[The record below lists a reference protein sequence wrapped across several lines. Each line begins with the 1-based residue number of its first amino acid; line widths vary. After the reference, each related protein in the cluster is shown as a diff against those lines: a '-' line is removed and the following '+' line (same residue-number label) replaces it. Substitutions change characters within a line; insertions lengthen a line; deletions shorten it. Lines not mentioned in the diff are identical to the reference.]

1 MEERRADLQRAEEK
15 ESAEVRSE
23 KVRALFIDLYN
34 YFRMDSGVDP
44 IVLFEQLCCLLIQ
57 LSDDGLEF
65 DGAPDPVSS
74 YRTLM
79 ARCKEWDRWGIS
91 DSAAFA
97 DRPKLAGR
105 MLDTARTAWELIRN
119 RKQLVPPLFDLL
131 ETILR
136 DRPNAALGTPF
147 RTAREI
153 VKLTGGAGNADP
165 ITLFPVALDPAC
177 GGGAF
182 LIALLERA
190 EKEGVSFS
198 GGIGGFE
205 RDKHLRN
212 CVRLLALLYDGPR
225 SKVTVSDGGS
235 PVEISRDTYHL
246 ILANP
251 PFRSQPLRDREVID
265 DNGSL
270 PIPTKDVHRAFLQ
283 RILLG
288 LGAGGESA
296 IIVPDSFLSHTA
308 SDAIRVREWILA
320 KFHCRG
326 IVKLPAYTFYPQS
339 IVKASVLFLRK
350 PRNEQERIS
359 REGIFFFSVTA
370 DGRSNDSRRLPVAEN
385 DFDELGQVWNSQEAL
400 WQEWRGGPRS
410 KNVYGMDV
418 PADWKQPHF
427 WFGSLEDIARNDFV
441 LLPDRYQPVKLA
453 GEPTEKPQEILV
465 KMQKLGEEMLALTR
479 QLAEAEYG
487 R

>member
-79 ARCKEWDRWGIS
+79 SRCKEWDRWGIS

-153 VKLTGGAGNADP
+153 VKLAGGANQ
-165 ITLFPVALDPAC
+165 IMLFPTVLDPAC
-177 GGGAF
+177 GSGAF
-182 LIALLERA
+182 LVAALEQMDKKDLSYSGDILGLERD
-190 EKEGVSFS
+190 
-198 GGIGGFE
+198 
-205 RDKHLRN
+205 RHLRN
-212 CVRLLALLYDGPR
+212 AANLLVRLYDQPHA
-225 SKVTVSDGGS
+225 VIEVLDGGI
-235 PVEISRDTYHL
+235 PVEIGEGTYNF

>member
-1 MEERRADLQRAEEK
+1 MEERRTDLQRAEEK

-79 ARCKEWDRWGIS
+79 SRCKEWDRWGIS

-105 MLDTARTAWELIRN
+105 MLDTAHTAWELIKN

-131 ETILR
+131 EAILR

-153 VKLTGGAGNADP
+153 VKLTGGAGNVDP

-177 GGGAF
+177 GSGAF
-182 LIALLERA
+182 LVAALEQMDKKDLSYSGDILGLERD
-190 EKEGVSFS
+190 
-198 GGIGGFE
+198 
-205 RDKHLRN
+205 RHLRN
-212 CVRLLALLYDGPR
+212 AANLLVRLYDQPHA
-225 SKVTVSDGGS
+225 VIEVLDGGI
-235 PVEISRDTYHL
+235 PVEIGEGTYNF

-251 PFRSQPLRDREVID
+251 PFRSQSLRDREAID
-265 DNGSL
+265 DNRSL

-288 LGAGGESA
+288 LGAGGVSA

-308 SDAIRVREWILA
+308 SDAIRVRRWILERFRC
-320 KFHCRG
+320 KG

-339 IVKASVLFLRK
+339 MVRASVLFLRR
-350 PRNEQERIS
+350 PWNPQSRIL
-359 REGIFFFSVTA
+359 RDGIFFFSVTK

-418 PADWKQPHF
+418 PADWNHPHF

-453 GEPTEKPQEILV
+453 GEPTEKPREILGE
-465 KMQKLGEEMLALTR
+465 MQKLGEEMLALTR

>member
-15 ESAEVRSE
+15 ESAEVSSE

-74 YRTLM
+74 YRALM
-79 ARCKEWDRWGIS
+79 DRCKEWDRWGIS

-105 MLDTARTAWELIRN
+105 MMDTAHTAWELIRN

-153 VKLTGGAGNADP
+153 VKLAGGANQ
-165 ITLFPVALDPAC
+165 IMLFPTVLDPAC
-177 GGGAF
+177 GSGAF
-182 LIALLERA
+182 LVAALEQMDKKDLSYSGDILGLERD
-190 EKEGVSFS
+190 
-198 GGIGGFE
+198 
-205 RDKHLRN
+205 RHLRN
-212 CVRLLALLYDGPR
+212 AANLLVRLYDQPHA
-225 SKVTVSDGGS
+225 VIEVLDGGI
-235 PVEISRDTYHL
+235 PVEIGEGTYNF

-251 PFRSQPLRDREVID
+251 PFRSQSLRDREMID
-265 DNGSL
+265 DTRSL
-270 PIPTKDVHRAFLQ
+270 PISTKDVHRAFLQ

-288 LGAGGESA
+288 LGAGGVSA

-308 SDAIRVREWILA
+308 SDAIRVRRWILERFRC
-320 KFHCRG
+320 KG

-339 IVKASVLFLRK
+339 MVRASVLFLRR
-350 PRNEQERIS
+350 PWNPQSRIL
-359 REGIFFFSVTA
+359 RDGIFFFSVTK
-370 DGRSNDSRRLPVAEN
+370 DGRSDDSRRLPVAEN
-385 DFDELGQVWNSQEAL
+385 DFDELGQVWNRQDAL

-418 PADWKQPHF
+418 PADWNHPHF

-453 GEPTEKPQEILV
+453 GEPTEKPREILGE
-465 KMQKLGEEMLALTR
+465 MLKLGEEMLALTR

>member
-1 MEERRADLQRAEEK
+1 
-15 ESAEVRSE
+15 
-23 KVRALFIDLYN
+23 
-34 YFRMDSGVDP
+34 
-44 IVLFEQLCCLLIQ
+44 
-57 LSDDGLEF
+57 
-65 DGAPDPVSS
+65 
-74 YRTLM
+74 M

-131 ETILR
+131 EVILR

-153 VKLTGGAGNADP
+153 VKLAGNAGQT
-165 ITLFPVALDPAC
+165 TLLSAALDPAC

-190 EKEGVSFS
+190 EKEGVFFS

-251 PFRSQPLRDREVID
+251 PFRSQILRSEEHTSELQ
-265 DNGSL
+265 SL
-270 PIPTKDVHRAFLQ
+270 A
-283 RILLG
+283 
-288 LGAGGESA
+288 
-296 IIVPDSFLSHTA
+296 
-308 SDAIRVREWILA
+308 
-320 KFHCRG
+320 
-326 IVKLPAYTFYPQS
+326 
-339 IVKASVLFLRK
+339 
-350 PRNEQERIS
+350 
-359 REGIFFFSVTA
+359 
-370 DGRSNDSRRLPVAEN
+370 
-385 DFDELGQVWNSQEAL
+385 
-400 WQEWRGGPRS
+400 
-410 KNVYGMDV
+410 
-418 PADWKQPHF
+418 
-427 WFGSLEDIARNDFV
+427 
-441 LLPDRYQPVKLA
+441 
-453 GEPTEKPQEILV
+453 
-465 KMQKLGEEMLALTR
+465 
-479 QLAEAEYG
+479 
-487 R
+487 

>member
-1 MEERRADLQRAEEK
+1 MEERRTDLQRAEEK

-105 MLDTARTAWELIRN
+105 MLDTAHTAWELIRN

-131 ETILR
+131 EVILR

-153 VKLTGGAGNADP
+153 VKLAGSAGNVDP

-182 LIALLERA
+182 LIALLEQA

-198 GGIGGFE
+198 VGIRGFE

-235 PVEISRDTYHL
+235 PVEISEDTYHL

-251 PFRSQPLRDREVID
+251 PFRSQSLRDREVIE
-265 DNGSL
+265 DNRPL
-270 PIPTKDVHRAFLQ
+270 PVPTKDVHRAFLQ

-288 LGAGGESA
+288 LTPGGESA

-308 SDAIRVREWILA
+308 SDAIQVRRWILER
-320 KFHCRG
+320 FHCKG

-339 IVKASVLFLRK
+339 MVRASVLFLRRPLDWRE
-350 PRNEQERIS
+350 PRPKD
-359 REGIFFFSVTA
+359 GIFFFSVMA
-370 DGRSNDSRRLPVAEN
+370 DGRSNDSQRLPVAEN
-385 DFDELGQVWNSQEAL
+385 GFDELEQIWDRQDAL
-400 WQEWRGGPRS
+400 WQEWRDGPRS

-418 PADWKQPHF
+418 PTDWKQPHF

-453 GEPTEKPQEILV
+453 GKPTENPKEILV
-465 KMQKLGEEMLALTR
+465 EMQKLGEEMLALTR

>member
-1 MEERRADLQRAEEK
+1 MEERRTDLQRAEEK

-23 KVRALFIDLYN
+23 MVRALFIDLYN

-79 ARCKEWDRWGIS
+79 SRCKEWDRWGIS

-105 MLDTARTAWELIRN
+105 MLDTAHTAWELIKN

-131 ETILR
+131 EAILR

-153 VKLTGGAGNADP
+153 VKLAGGANQ
-165 ITLFPVALDPAC
+165 IMLFPTVLDPAC
-177 GGGAF
+177 GSGAF
-182 LIALLERA
+182 LVAALEQMDKKDLSYSGDILGLERD
-190 EKEGVSFS
+190 
-198 GGIGGFE
+198 
-205 RDKHLRN
+205 RHLRN
-212 CVRLLALLYDGPR
+212 AANLLVRLYDQPHA
-225 SKVTVSDGGS
+225 VIEVLDGGI
-235 PVEISRDTYHL
+235 PVEIGEGTYNF

-251 PFRSQPLRDREVID
+251 PFRSQSLRDREAID
-265 DNGSL
+265 DNRSL

-308 SDAIRVREWILA
+308 LDAIQVRGWILER
-320 KFHCRG
+320 FHCKG

-339 IVKASVLFLRK
+339 MVRASVLFLRN

>member
-15 ESAEVRSE
+15 ESTEVRSE

-79 ARCKEWDRWGIS
+79 SRCKEWDRWGIS

-105 MLDTARTAWELIRN
+105 MLDTARTALELIRN

-153 VKLTGGAGNADP
+153 VKLAGGANQ
-165 ITLFPVALDPAC
+165 IMLFPTVLDPAC
-177 GGGAF
+177 GSGAF
-182 LIALLERA
+182 LVAALEQMDKKDLSYSGDILGLERD
-190 EKEGVSFS
+190 
-198 GGIGGFE
+198 
-205 RDKHLRN
+205 RHLRN
-212 CVRLLALLYDGPR
+212 AANLLVRLYDQPHA
-225 SKVTVSDGGS
+225 VIEVLDGGI
-235 PVEISRDTYHL
+235 PVEIGEGTYNF

-251 PFRSQPLRDREVID
+251 PFRSQSLRDREMID
-265 DNGSL
+265 DTRSL
-270 PIPTKDVHRAFLQ
+270 PISTKDVHRAFLQ

-288 LGAGGESA
+288 LGAGGVSA

-308 SDAIRVREWILA
+308 SDAIQVRRWILER
-320 KFHCRG
+320 FHCKG

-339 IVKASVLFLRK
+339 MVRASVLFLRK

-359 REGIFFFSVTA
+359 RDGIFFFSVTA
-370 DGRSNDSRRLPVAEN
+370 DGRSDDSRRLPVAEN
-385 DFDELGQVWNSQEAL
+385 DFDELGQVWDSQEAL
-400 WQEWRGGPRS
+400 WQEWRDGPRS

-418 PADWKQPHF
+418 PADWNHPHF

-453 GEPTEKPQEILV
+453 GEPTENPKEILV
-465 KMQKLGEEMLALTR
+465 EMQKLGEEMLALTR

>member
-15 ESAEVRSE
+15 ESAEVSSE

-74 YRTLM
+74 YRALM
-79 ARCKEWDRWGIS
+79 DRCKEWDRWGIS

-105 MLDTARTAWELIRN
+105 MLDTAHTAWELIRN

-153 VKLTGGAGNADP
+153 VKLAGGANQ
-165 ITLFPVALDPAC
+165 IMLFPTVLDPAC
-177 GGGAF
+177 GSGAF
-182 LIALLERA
+182 LVAALEQMDKKDLSYSGDILGLERD
-190 EKEGVSFS
+190 
-198 GGIGGFE
+198 
-205 RDKHLRN
+205 RHLRN
-212 CVRLLALLYDGPR
+212 AANLLVRLYDQPHA
-225 SKVTVSDGGS
+225 VIEVLDGGI
-235 PVEISRDTYHL
+235 PVEIGEGTYNF

-251 PFRSQPLRDREVID
+251 PFRSQSLRDREMID
-265 DNGSL
+265 DTRSL
-270 PIPTKDVHRAFLQ
+270 PISTKDVHRAFLQ

-288 LGAGGESA
+288 LGAGGVSA

-308 SDAIRVREWILA
+308 SDAIRVRRWILERFRC
-320 KFHCRG
+320 KG

-339 IVKASVLFLRK
+339 MVRASVLFLRR
-350 PRNEQERIS
+350 PWNPQSRIL
-359 REGIFFFSVTA
+359 RDGIFFFSVTK
-370 DGRSNDSRRLPVAEN
+370 DGRSDDSRRLPVAEN
-385 DFDELGQVWNSQEAL
+385 DFDELGQVWNRQDAL

-418 PADWKQPHF
+418 PADWNHPHF

-453 GEPTEKPQEILV
+453 GEPTEKPREILGE
-465 KMQKLGEEMLALTR
+465 MLKLGEEMLALTR

>member
-1 MEERRADLQRAEEK
+1 MEERRADLQGAE
-15 ESAEVRSE
+15 AEIRSE

-57 LSDDGLEF
+57 LSDDGLKFLDSLLDEE
-65 DGAPDPVSS
+65 GTLDPVSS

-97 DRPKLAGR
+97 DRPKLVSR
-105 MLDTARTAWELIRN
+105 MLDTACTALELIKN

-131 ETILR
+131 EAILR
-136 DRPNAALGTPF
+136 DRPNATLGTPF

-153 VKLTGGAGNADP
+153 VKLAGGANQ
-165 ITLFPVALDPAC
+165 IMLFPTVLDPAC
-177 GGGAF
+177 GSGAF
-182 LIALLERA
+182 LIAALEQMDKKDLSYSGDILGLERD
-190 EKEGVSFS
+190 
-198 GGIGGFE
+198 
-205 RDKHLRN
+205 RHLRN
-212 CVRLLALLYDGPR
+212 AANLLVRLYDQPH
-225 SKVTVSDGGS
+225 TVIEVLDGGI
-235 PVEISRDTYHL
+235 PVEIGEGTYNF

-251 PFRSQPLRDREVID
+251 PFRSQSLRDREMID
-265 DNGSL
+265 DTRSL
-270 PIPTKDVHRAFLQ
+270 PISTKDVHRAFLQ

-296 IIVPDSFLSHTA
+296 IIVPDSFLSHTG
-308 SDAIRVREWILA
+308 SDAIQVRRWIL
-320 KFHCRG
+320 KRFRCKG

-339 IVKASVLFLRK
+339 TARASVLFLRR
-350 PRNEQERIS
+350 PWNPQSRIS
-359 REGIFFFSVTA
+359 REGIFFFSVTV

-385 DFDELGQVWNSQEAL
+385 DFDELGQVWNRQDAL
-400 WQEWRGGPRS
+400 WQQWRDGPRS
-410 KNVYGMDV
+410 KNVYGMVV
-418 PADWKQPHF
+418 PADWDHPHF

-441 LLPDRYQPVKLA
+441 LLPERYQPIKLA
-453 GEPTEKPQEILV
+453 GEPTEKPREILGE
-465 KMQKLGEEMLALTR
+465 MLKLGEEMLALTR
-479 QLAEAEYG
+479 QLAEAEYD

>member
-1 MEERRADLQRAEEK
+1 
-15 ESAEVRSE
+15 
-23 KVRALFIDLYN
+23 
-34 YFRMDSGVDP
+34 
-44 IVLFEQLCCLLIQ
+44 
-57 LSDDGLEF
+57 
-65 DGAPDPVSS
+65 
-74 YRTLM
+74 M

-131 ETILR
+131 EAILR

-153 VKLTGGAGNADP
+153 VKLAGNAGQT
-165 ITLFPVALDPAC
+165 TLLSAALDPAC

-190 EKEGVSFS
+190 EKEGVFFS

-339 IVKASVLFLRK
+339 IVKASVLFLRRPLDWRE
-350 PRNEQERIS
+350 PRPKD
-359 REGIFFFSVTA
+359 GIFFFSVMA
-370 DGRSNDSRRLPVAEN
+370 DGRSNNSQRLPVAEN
-385 DFDELGQVWNSQEAL
+385 GFDELEQIWDRQDAL
-400 WQEWRGGPRS
+400 WQEWRDGPRS

-441 LLPDRYQPVKLA
+441 LLPERYQPVKLA
-453 GEPTEKPQEILV
+453 GEPTEKPQEI
-465 KMQKLGEEMLALTR
+465 QKLGEEMLALTR

>member
-1 MEERRADLQRAEEK
+1 
-15 ESAEVRSE
+15 
-23 KVRALFIDLYN
+23 
-34 YFRMDSGVDP
+34 
-44 IVLFEQLCCLLIQ
+44 
-57 LSDDGLEF
+57 
-65 DGAPDPVSS
+65 
-74 YRTLM
+74 M

-131 ETILR
+131 EVILR

-153 VKLTGGAGNADP
+153 VKLAGNAGQT
-165 ITLFPVALDPAC
+165 TLLSAALDPAC

-190 EKEGVSFS
+190 EKEGVFFS

-251 PFRSQPLRDREVID
+251 PFRSQILRDREAID
-265 DNGSL
+265 DNRSL

-296 IIVPDSFLSHTA
+296 IIVPDSFLSHTG
-308 SDAIRVREWILA
+308 SDAIQVRRWILERFRC
-320 KFHCRG
+320 KG

-339 IVKASVLFLRK
+339 MVRASVLFLRR
-350 PRNEQERIS
+350 PREEQERIS
-359 REGIFFFSVTA
+359 REGIFFFSVTK
-370 DGRSNDSRRLPVAEN
+370 DGRSDDSRRLPVAEN
-385 DFDELGQVWNSQEAL
+385 DFDELGQVWDRQDAL
-400 WQEWRGGPRS
+400 WQQWRDGPRS

-441 LLPDRYQPVKLA
+441 LLPERYQPIKLA
-453 GEPTEKPQEILV
+453 GEPTEKPQEILGE
-465 KMQKLGEEMLALTR
+465 MLKLGEEMLALTR